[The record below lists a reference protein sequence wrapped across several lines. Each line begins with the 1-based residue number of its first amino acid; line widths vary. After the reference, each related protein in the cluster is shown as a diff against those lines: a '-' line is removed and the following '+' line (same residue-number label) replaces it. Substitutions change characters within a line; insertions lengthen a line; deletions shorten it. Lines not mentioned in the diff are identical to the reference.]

1 MQYCDEI
8 LIPGSCW
15 TDTRWWTIA
24 IGGSCSLV
32 KNDGRHKD
40 VSETVSLPTVMSFR
54 LRDCEIAS
62 SSGSWAWWHDA
73 GIREAANNL
82 DLLLTT
88 GGWWWRPRGGV
99 KLNMGGACG
108 VYLNV
113 GCHICSEI
121 DSNTNEHS
129 LLENRPGFVSLFG
142 FTLHWPLTTSCFNWP
157 AEGSPGLF
165 QAVLW
170 LLEWGVEDDMVT
182 VTTCS

>member
-15 TDTRWWTIA
+15 TNTRWWTIA

-40 VSETVSLPTVMSFR
+40 GNETVSLPTVMSFR

-73 GIREAANNL
+73 GITEADANL

-88 GGWWWRPRGGV
+88 GGWWWRRRVVFQTKHGGC
-99 KLNMGGACG
+99 LWGALKCG
-108 VYLNV
+108 VLHLLGNWFKYQWTFFV
-113 GCHICSEI
+113 RKSTWICELI
-121 DSNTNEHS
+121 WLHS
-129 LLENRPGFVSLFG
+129 
-142 FTLHWPLTTSCFNWP
+142 PLTTDHF
-157 AEGSPGLF
+157 
-165 QAVLW
+165 
-170 LLEWGVEDDMVT
+170 LL
-182 VTTCS
+182 